1 MVLSKLEAASL
12 PARHACQAYVRRKLK
27 LIVQRMRLPIG
38 FLQRIGAAGCSQSQL
53 LRRLRRSVISY
64 DGICCREEL
73 PVWVFD
79 TIGIPLAVECRERA
93 CADVRLCRVPAR
105 LCLALCATSRST
117 VCLSKGASELE
128 GRDCNVY
135 PPPNLGPEVDFP
147 HAREGCLDS
156 ISVFLCMPCC
166 HCERRCSRAGPDF
179 ERRPLSSGARGGSGE
194 AFCLDLLQER
204 LPSLSRS
211 GGGACTH
218 LSRAAATP
226 HEGLV
231 L

>member
-1 MVLSKLEAASL
+1 MALSKLEAASL

-117 VCLSKGASELE
+117 VCPPRVPRSWRGGTATCTRLPTWAPRSTSRMR
-128 GRDCNVY
+128 GRDAWIRFRCCCVC
-135 PPPNLGPEVDFP
+135 LAVTLSDGV
-147 HAREGCLDS
+147 HGQGLILKEG
-156 ISVFLCMPCC
+156 
-166 HCERRCSRAGPDF
+166 HC
-179 ERRPLSSGARGGSGE
+179 
-194 AFCLDLLQER
+194 LQER
-204 LPSLSRS
+204 VAAPARPSVWTCCKSGCHSYRVAEVERALICREPLPRLMRI
-211 GGGACTH
+211 
-218 LSRAAATP
+218 
-226 HEGLV
+226 
-231 L
+231 